1 MRASA
6 KPCRYSTPLSDRPER
21 RRPAKTKQVFHKFK
35 WKLWKAKENT
45 SVLFPIAGKS
55 GGKRAARRSICPDSH
70 GNRSLS
76 PPLSAPPESAVRQ
89 GENSTDCI
97 CFAGFSANQIAIS
110 IFYSHDRKS
119 IFPNQKDKRYNKI
132 VVIFRLTFRSR
143 IEFCRNPYRFS

>member
-1 MRASA
+1 MLQKMRASA

-21 RRPAKTKQVFHKFK
+21 RRIVWNARESFHICRKTCGKHFPAKTKQVFHKFK

-76 PPLSAPPESAVRQ
+76 PPLSAPPESTVRH
-89 GENSTDCI
+89 GKISPNPALNFCI
-97 CFAGFSANQIAIS
+97 NCELVSKTARIASVPPVFRQI
-110 IFYSHDRKS
+110 K
-119 IFPNQKDKRYNKI
+119 
-132 VVIFRLTFRSR
+132 
-143 IEFCRNPYRFS
+143 